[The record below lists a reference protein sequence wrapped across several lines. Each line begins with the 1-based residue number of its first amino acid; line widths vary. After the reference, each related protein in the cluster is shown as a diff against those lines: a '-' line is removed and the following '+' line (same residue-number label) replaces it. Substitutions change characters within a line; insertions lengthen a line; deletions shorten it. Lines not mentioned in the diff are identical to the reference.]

1 MKNIQIET
9 ILLLF
14 LSFFIIFIINQFR
27 HELSKITNL
36 IDRPDNF
43 RKFHSRPVPL
53 LGGIMIFSSF
63 LLINL
68 YSIFFQGF
76 NKSYFIIFI
85 CCTIC
90 MIMGLIDDIKNIS
103 YKYKFLSLIIIF
115 YILISLDTNLQINKI
130 YFSTFNKEFYLN
142 YFSVP
147 FTILSLLL
155 LTNCINLID
164 GMDGLCISISAIFIT
179 WLISTFDNTNRLYI
193 VLTISLIYILYLNLK
208 KNIFLGDSGSLFLG
222 CLIGLSVIFNYNLE
236 ILKNYY
242 PVENIFITFM
252 LPGLDMLRV
261 FVIRIINKKNPFS
274 PDRNHLHHLLIA
286 KDLNKE
292 KILTIFILLIL
303 SPILI
308 NFFTNIKSLYIILFY
323 ILFYSILIAKLKNP
337 PLKNY

>member
-1 MKNIQIET
+1 MKNTQIET
-9 ILLLF
+9 ILLLS

-36 IDRPDNF
+36 IDHPDNI
-43 RKFHSRPVPL
+43 RKFHSKPVPL

-68 YSIFFQGF
+68 YSIFFQSF

-85 CCTIC
+85 CCTSCLI
-90 MIMGLIDDIKNIS
+90 IGLIDDIKNIS
-103 YKYKFLSLIIIF
+103 YKYKFLYLIIIF
-115 YILISLDTNLQINKI
+115 YIIINLDTNLQINKI
-130 YFSTFNKEFYLN
+130 YFSTFDKQIYLD

-155 LTNCINLID
+155 LTNAINLID
-164 GMDGLCISISAIFIT
+164 GLDGLCIAISTIFIT
-179 WLISTFDNTNRLYI
+179 WLISAFDNINHLYI
-193 VLTISLIYILYLNLK
+193 VLAISLIYILYLNLK

-222 CLIGLSVIFNYNLE
+222 CLIGLSIIFNYNLE
-236 ILKNYY
+236 ISKNYY
-242 PVENIFITFM
+242 PVENIFITLM

-261 FVIRIINKKNPFS
+261 FAIRIINKKNPFS

-286 KDLNKE
+286 KDLNKAE
-292 KILTIFILLIL
+292 ILTIFILLIV

-308 NFFTNIKSLYIILFY
+308 NFFTDIKSIYTILFY
-323 ILFYSILIAKLKNP
+323 ILFYFILIAKLKNIT
-337 PLKNY
+337 LKNY